1 MAKSFFDMMKEA
13 DTEET
18 TKVIVSKRYKEIPF
32 EIRPLKNEEYFN
44 GKKKFTKG
52 AEFDARG
59 FMYYIIKECTVVPNF
74 KDANEI
80 SKAKVVTPEQMI
92 DVYLNPGE
100 IDRLS
105 TKIIE
110 CSGFGKLEE
119 VETEIENF

>member
-13 DTEET
+13 NTEET
-18 TKVIVSKRYKEIPF
+18 TKVIVSNRYKEIPF
-32 EIRPLKNEEYFN
+32 EIRALKNNEYFDGKVKFSKN
-44 GKKKFTKG
+44 GN
-52 AEFDARG
+52 FDAKG
-59 FMYYIIKECTVVPNF
+59 FMYHIIKECTVNPNF
-74 KDANEI
+74 KDATEI

-92 DVYLNPGE
+92 DLYLNAGE

-110 CSGFGKLEE
+110 VSGFGKIEE

>member
-1 MAKSFFDMMKEA
+1 M
-13 DTEET
+13 
-18 TKVIVSKRYKEIPF
+18 
-32 EIRPLKNEEYFN
+32 NEEYFN

-80 SKAKVVTPEQMI
+80 SKAKVVSPGQMI

-110 CSGFGKLEE
+110 CSGFGKLVE